1 MRSLFSPPSPASVT
15 SSVLAATIFLAA
27 ASPAHAQEAP
37 PPPPAAPA
45 APATAGAQ
53 PASGYATP
61 LYQQVQ
67 PSYVPQSVAMSG
79 PRLISDWEEGQ
90 PIPPGYHPD
99 TRIRKGL
106 VIAGGVIFGTMYF
119 FSALAAAVGSDSAGP
134 GQGNP
139 EAALWIPGVG
149 PFIQMTSTS
158 SATGNVF
165 LALDGLCQAGGLA
178 MAIYGLAAPKTVLVR
193 NDLGGLHL
201 TPMPMTF
208 GRNGEGLG
216 VVGTF

>member
-1 MRSLFSPPSPASVT
+1 
-15 SSVLAATIFLAA
+15 
-27 ASPAHAQEAP
+27 
-37 PPPPAAPA
+37 
-45 APATAGAQ
+45 
-53 PASGYATP
+53 
-61 LYQQVQ
+61 
-67 PSYVPQSVAMSG
+67 MSG